1 VHWWVRGDIN
11 LGGFV
16 VELVPIVR
24 LKRRARLNV
33 GGKVKP
39 LHRNQKCITPNFFYI
54 GGLLLIDYRPIPPI
68 ECSVSE
74 YFFDGFVELV
84 PFCEA

>member
-1 VHWWVRGDIN
+1 VHWWVLVDII

-33 GGKVKP
+33 GGKDKP
-39 LHRNQKCITPNFFYI
+39 LQRNQNA
-54 GGLLLIDYRPIPPI
+54 LLQK
-68 ECSVSE
+68 
-74 YFFDGFVELV
+74 
-84 PFCEA
+84 

>member
-1 VHWWVRGDIN
+1 VLGDII

-33 GGKVKP
+33 GGKDKP
-39 LHRNQKCITPNFFYI
+39 LHRKQNA
-54 GGLLLIDYRPIPPI
+54 LLPKKKHWGVAIDHLQTN
-68 ECSVSE
+68 SNN
-74 YFFDGFVELV
+74 
-84 PFCEA
+84 

>member
-1 VHWWVRGDIN
+1 VLGDII

-33 GGKVKP
+33 GGKDKP
-39 LHRNQKCITPNFFYI
+39 LHRKQNALLQKKIHW
-54 GGLLLIDYRPIPPI
+54 GVVIDHLQNN
-68 ECSVSE
+68 SNN
-74 YFFDGFVELV
+74 
-84 PFCEA
+84 